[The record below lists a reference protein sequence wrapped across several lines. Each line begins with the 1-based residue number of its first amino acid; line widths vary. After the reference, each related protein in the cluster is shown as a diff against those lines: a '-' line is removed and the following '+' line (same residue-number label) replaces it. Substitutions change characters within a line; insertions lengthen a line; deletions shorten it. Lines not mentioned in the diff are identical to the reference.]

1 MIRLLAVED
10 EKNVA
15 GYLVAGGDGGLA
27 MAPNE
32 AYDLILDVNLPS
44 MDGLGVLQE
53 LRNLYY
59 VQAAIS

>member
-15 GYLVAGGDGGLA
+15 GYWDAGGDRGLA
-27 MAPNE
+27 MAPDE
-32 AYDLILDVNLPS
+32 VHDLILDVNLPS

-53 LRNLYY
+53 SQNLY
-59 VQAAIS
+59 